1 MADVDKHQKYPR
13 HELLGSRVYE
23 SNEIGPCWQN
33 VLDIKEVPWLAD
45 HVILDQIVFP
55 AAGYIVMAGESI
67 RQLLNGGLTS
77 YTVRDFSITSALLLT
92 PDEILKLR
100 TNLRPVKVTGETGQW
115 YEVLITSYNGS
126 HWIEQCVSKVSPYN
140 TSSPIKP
147 VVSQPKDTL
156 KRQVA
161 RAYWYD
167 VLESS
172 GLKYGPA
179 FQGLDEI
186 FTTPTE
192 HKAVAIISPIKD
204 ITKYILHPVTI
215 DQCLQTVMV
224 AACKGQGRS
233 LTELSVVTAIEHLVV
248 HSDHREKLEARAMA
262 AKVRSGG
269 WTGDVSVVAEDG
281 HPILLMKRCKTS
293 TVPKDRPKREERLLS
308 FVKWDTDATYC
319 NLNEVL
325 APSHT
330 SMDSSIILV
339 VLKLL
344 AHKNPRLRILELG
357 NGADETTRSILN
369 ALKSQYDER
378 LALTYT
384 YAVTSLDA
392 AFRAK
397 AAFKGSRNVNVVFF
411 DVEQLLKSHMLE
423 DGAYDL
429 VITTDVWLSNVGF
442 YNSLTLK
449 ASR

>member
-23 SNEIGPCWQN
+23 SNELGPCWQN
-33 VLDIKEVPWLAD
+33 VLDIREVPWLAD

-55 AAGYIVMAGESI
+55 AAGYIVMAGESM

-77 YTVRDFSITSALLLT
+77 YTVKDFSITSALLLT
-92 PDEILKLR
+92 PDEKSKLR
-100 TNLRPVKVTGETGQW
+100 TNLRPVKVTGETSQW

-126 HWIEQCVSKVSPYN
+126 HWVEQCVSKVSPHD
-140 TSSPIKP
+140 TSSPNKP
-147 VVSQPKDTL
+147 DVPQPKDTL

-167 VLESS
+167 VLESN

-186 FTTPTE
+186 LTDPTE

-233 LTELSVVTAIEHLVV
+233 LTELSIVTAIEHLIVL
-248 HSDHREKLEARAMA
+248 SDNREKLEARAMA
-262 AKVRSGG
+262 AKGRSGG
-269 WTGDVSVVAEDG
+269 WTGDVSVIAEDG
-281 HPILLMKRCKTS
+281 HAILLLKHCKTS
-293 TVPKDRPKREERLLS
+293 TVPENRPKREEKLLS

-319 NLNEVL
+319 NLNEALV
-325 APSHT
+325 PSPT
-330 SMDSSIILV
+330 LMDSSIILD

-357 NGADETTRSILN
+357 NGAGETTCSVSN
-369 ALKSQYDER
+369 ALKSQYGER
-378 LALTYT
+378 LYLTYT

-397 AAFKGSRNVNVVFF
+397 ATFKGSRDINVVFF
-411 DVEQLLKSHMLE
+411 DVEQVLQSHMLQG
-423 DGAYDL
+423 GAYDL
-429 VITTDVWLSNVGF
+429 VITTDVWLPNIGS
-442 YNSLTLK
+442 YYTLTLK
-449 ASR
+449 TSR